1 MSRYYEMMITIS
13 DMAPDR
19 KDAVEAAA
27 RAEWDFGDCYEG
39 AGCMTLS
46 GDGRLGG
53 GESEDEFATRITR
66 AIWQANGQFCAVEVS
81 ATYLES
87 LPCETY
93 QLDKSDYDRLL
104 AVYANGGDYQQET
117 AMREINDLSYRE
129 LQRIVESIQSFLY
142 IDRDEDRREIWNPDK
157 EYAILVR

>member
-39 AGCMTLS
+39 EGCMTLS
-46 GDGRLGG
+46 GNGQLGG
-53 GESEDEFATRITR
+53 GESEDEFAQRITR
-66 AIWQANGQFCAVEVS
+66 AIWQANGQFCSVEVC

-104 AVYANGGDYQQET
+104 AA
-117 AMREINDLSYRE
+117 A
-129 LQRIVESIQSFLY
+129 
-142 IDRDEDRREIWNPDK
+142 K
-157 EYAILVR
+157 